1 MIFGGDVLV
10 DDKGG
15 LTSPN
20 KVNEEWN
27 HPEYEYRMASL
38 SMSSNDV
45 LVISKCDVSQHIYDS
60 SPLKRGDYTHHKN
73 MFEKDMSLSRYIKA
87 SIDMESISDRIY
99 CVSVRDGVMVAIN
112 PSQIRISIREI
123 QDGNTPDIYCGE
135 FYFNDADE
143 KREYPFNDGDNSL
156 SISLN
161 LSTASFS
168 QIFDGLKNGDNRL
181 EVNVSFPAYADWLD
195 SVAGAWPTTYIIKPE
210 SNDENFICLSSISS
224 TRNSKPA
231 KEEESKDEADLYDE
245 VDEADEKI
253 ELKDVNASIAAT
265 NELLLSHSINAKRM
279 STYLAIMS
287 FCLALLT
294 IKVFL

>member
-1 MIFGGDVLV
+1 MIFGGEVLV

-20 KVNEEWN
+20 KMNKEWD
-27 HPEYEYRMASL
+27 HPEYEYRMVTL
-38 SMSSNDV
+38 SMSSNDAIA
-45 LVISKCDVSQHIYDS
+45 ISRCGVSQHIYDS
-60 SPLKRGDYTHHKN
+60 SPLKRGDYTHHKSL
-73 MFEKDMSLSRYIKA
+73 FEKDMSLSRYIKA

-99 CVSVRDGVMVAIN
+99 CVSVRDGKMVAIN

-123 QDGNTPDIYCGE
+123 QDGNTPDIYFGE

-143 KREYPFNDGDNSL
+143 KREYPFNNGDNSL
-156 SISLN
+156 SLSLN
-161 LSTASFS
+161 LDSNSFS
-168 QIFDGLKNGDNRL
+168 QIFDNLKNGDNLL

-195 SVAGAWPTTYIIKPE
+195 SVAGSWSTTYIIKPE

-224 TRNSKPA
+224 THNSKTV
-231 KEEESKDEADLYDE
+231 KEENEEDVDLYDE
-245 VDEADEKI
+245 VDEKI

-265 NELLLSHSINAKRM
+265 NELLLSHSINAKKM